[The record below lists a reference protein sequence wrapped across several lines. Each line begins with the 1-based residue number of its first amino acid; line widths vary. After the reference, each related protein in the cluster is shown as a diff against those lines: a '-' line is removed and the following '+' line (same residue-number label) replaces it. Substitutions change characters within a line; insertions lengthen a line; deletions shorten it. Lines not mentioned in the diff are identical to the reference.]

1 MKRIITSALVI
12 ALTIGA
18 AHAQNTSTPEGKKH
32 DKKEHKGEGFKE
44 LNLSADQKA
53 KLKTLHEAEKKEM
66 QALKTEKNKNKE
78 ERKAIHEKYQAQM
91 ESILTAD
98 QKQQLAKMKEER
110 MASRKNGSFRKD
122 GKFRHNGDSTRM
134 GDKGRINKRADFS
147 KELGL
152 TATQQEQ
159 MTKIRAEYSSQFQ
172 ALRND
177 NSLTKDQKK
186 DKMQELRKAQMEK
199 MKTVLTPEQM
209 DKMKSMRK
217 GHSER
222 NTR

>member
-1 MKRIITSALVI
+1 MKKIITSALVL

-18 AHAQNTSTPEGKKH
+18 AQAQTTSAPAGKKH
-32 DKKEHKGEGFKE
+32 DKKEHKGEAFKQ
-44 LNLSADQKA
+44 LNLTAEQKA
-53 KLKTLHEAEKKEM
+53 KMKTLHQEQKKEM
-66 QALKTEKNKNKE
+66 QALKSDKQANKE
-78 ERKAIHEKYQAQM
+78 QRKAIHEKYKTQM

-110 MASRKNGSFRKD
+110 KASRKNGNFRQD

-134 GDKGRINKRADFS
+134 GDRGRFDKGAGMS

-159 MTKIRAEYSSQFQ
+159 MSKIRAEYSSQFQ

-186 DKMQELRKAQMEK
+186 DKMQELRKAQMDK
-199 MKTVLTPEQM
+199 MKTVLTPQQM
-209 DKMKSMRK
+209 DKMKSFRK
-217 GHSER
+217 EHANK
-222 NTR
+222 NTK

>member
-1 MKRIITSALVI
+1 MVI
-12 ALTIGA
+12 VPAWEIKA
-18 AHAQNTSTPEGKKH
+18 RFN
-32 DKKEHKGEGFKE
+32 KG
-44 LNLSADQKA
+44 
-53 KLKTLHEAEKKEM
+53 
-66 QALKTEKNKNKE
+66 
-78 ERKAIHEKYQAQM
+78 
-91 ESILTAD
+91 
-98 QKQQLAKMKEER
+98 
-110 MASRKNGSFRKD
+110 
-122 GKFRHNGDSTRM
+122 
-134 GDKGRINKRADFS
+134 ADFS

-186 DKMQELRKAQMEK
+186 DKMQELRKAQMDK

-222 NTR
+222 NTK

>member
-1 MKRIITSALVI
+1 MKKIITSALVI

-18 AHAQNTSTPEGKKH
+18 AQAQNTTAPEGKKH

-44 LNLSADQKA
+44 LNLTADQKA

-66 QALKTEKNKNKE
+66 QALKSEKNENKDQ
-78 ERKAIHEKYQAQM
+78 RKAIHEKYQAQM

-98 QKQQLAKMKEER
+98 QKQQFAKMKEER
-110 MASRKNGSFRKD
+110 MASRKNSNFQQD

-134 GDKGRINKRADFS
+134 GDKGRFNKKGDFS

-152 TATQQEQ
+152 TSSQQEQ

-172 ALRND
+172 ALRDD
-177 NSLTKDQKK
+177 NSLSKDQKK
-186 DKMQELRKAQMEK
+186 EKMQELRKAQMEK

-222 NTR
+222 NTK